1 MGLAVR
7 YIAQVFDKDSD
18 KVIEEKILD
27 NHDIKYA
34 GDIDEFGIRHKSQ
47 INLIEQA
54 QDVFLKYQC
63 ELFSDINTCPKCG
76 GNLRKGG
83 DFYSDFHDILTDHRV
98 LVKRLI
104 CSCGWYNKFS
114 IKGIFGSASHPEL
127 LKKQLVTGCNHSYE
141 KSSSILN
148 SESGDERSINNSST
162 IRKQIKRYGTL
173 LGYIKIDDTWAESNL
188 HSTELVAE
196 ADGGHIQYVEEGKHS
211 FEEMLT
217 TVFRPED
224 LKAVSYDKNKIEN
237 KICVGSALSD
247 KQLTIKQLTINA
259 CKKMGMNENT
269 NIIALSDGAKN
280 CWPVLEVLEPYC
292 KSFTTVLDW
301 FHIAK
306 HFTSRESRIPEEL
319 REKYNKAKWHLWH
332 GHPVSGAIRLEQVK
346 AEADNSSTDEAVDWL
361 TNYISNNKNH
371 IVDYHK
377 RKIDGLIFCSQTAET
392 TVNNVIN
399 ARQKNQQMRW
409 SRDGAHSVIQIR
421 TSDYSKKWN
430 EDWKS
435 LKSHIYKNAA

>member
-1 MGLAVR
+1 
-7 YIAQVFDKDSD
+7 
-18 KVIEEKILD
+18 
-27 NHDIKYA
+27 
-34 GDIDEFGIRHKSQ
+34 
-47 INLIEQA
+47 
-54 QDVFLKYQC
+54 
-63 ELFSDINTCPKCG
+63 
-76 GNLRKGG
+76 
-83 DFYSDFHDILTDHRV
+83 
-98 LVKRLI
+98 
-104 CSCGWYNKFS
+104 
-114 IKGIFGSASHPEL
+114 
-127 LKKQLVTGCNHSYE
+127 
-141 KSSSILN
+141 
-148 SESGDERSINNSST
+148 
-162 IRKQIKRYGTL
+162 
-173 LGYIKIDDTWAESNL
+173 
-188 HSTELVAE
+188 
-196 ADGGHIQYVEEGKHS
+196 
-211 FEEMLT
+211 
-217 TVFRPED
+217 
-224 LKAVSYDKNKIEN
+224 
-237 KICVGSALSD
+237 
-247 KQLTIKQLTINA
+247 
-259 CKKMGMNENT
+259 MGMNENT

-409 SRDGAHSVIQIR
+409 SRDGAHREVRI
-421 TSDYSKKWN
+421 
-430 EDWKS
+430 
-435 LKSHIYKNAA
+435 